1 MLTQTGL
8 ELEYRQCHI
17 YVFIAIILYLIT
29 GYFLLFIFFIMLV
42 YTVIEEVDPEEIDE
56 IEELSPFLDQIY
68 VDYD

>member
-1 MLTQTGL
+1 
-8 ELEYRQCHI
+8 
-17 YVFIAIILYLIT
+17 
-29 GYFLLFIFFIMLV
+29 MLV